1 MVSEEHATSD
11 DAATLALLRS
21 RWLEVLDALERAHR
35 TAWLALFDARL
46 ARIEAGTVLLD
57 FADRDKFAGA
67 HTFDVSSRPDY
78 LEALAAAAS
87 ASLGVQVAFAV
98 EGVPRD
104 QQ

>member
-1 MVSEEHATSD
+1 MVSDE
-11 DAATLALLRS
+11 AATLALLRA
-21 RWLEVLDALERAHR
+21 RWLEVLDELERAHR

-46 ARIEAGTVLLD
+46 AEIHAGTVVLD

-78 LEALAAAAS
+78 LDALAAATS
-87 ASLGVQVAFAV
+87 ASLGVQVTFTV
-98 EGVPRD
+98 KSVPRD

>member
-1 MVSEEHATSD
+1 V
-11 DAATLALLRS
+11 
-21 RWLEVLDALERAHR
+21 V
-35 TAWLALFDARL
+35 
-46 ARIEAGTVLLD
+46 LD

>member
-1 MVSEEHATSD
+1 MSG

-21 RWLEVLDALERAHR
+21 RWLEVLDALERGHR

-46 ARIEAGTVLLD
+46 ASIEDGTVMLD

-78 LEALAAAAS
+78 LHALANAAS

-98 EGVPRD
+98 KGVPSD
-104 QQ
+104 EK